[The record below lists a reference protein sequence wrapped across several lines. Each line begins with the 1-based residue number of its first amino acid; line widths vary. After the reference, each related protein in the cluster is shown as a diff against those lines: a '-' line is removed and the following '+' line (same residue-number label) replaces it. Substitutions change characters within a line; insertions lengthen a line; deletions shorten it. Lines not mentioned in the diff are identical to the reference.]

1 MADIA
6 LNYVRFKR
14 GTSTA
19 FSNLVSKDSDT
30 LYFIH
35 DDGQI
40 TGQLYIGDV
49 LISDNLPDNGD
60 AIAAKL
66 AELEDVNVAGVINGQ
81 VLGYDAESEKW
92 IPMTINEAI
101 EVSVMTGAS
110 EGAAGKEGLVPAPA
124 AGDQNKFLRGDASW
138 VDINTLI
145 ATEVSKLDH
154 LKRQKVD
161 SVEDIDVNAEDAEM
175 YIYMVPTTDSKENN
189 AFEEY
194 IVIDGKIEKLGTYST
209 GSVGEENLINAV
221 NPDEFVISTDGT
233 KTLSLLEV
241 PATKIIGLENN
252 ETFSIIQTDVGSL
265 ANEMVKVDN
274 RIDTLEKAVLDLQSS
289 TSWGT
294 I

>member
-81 VLGYDAESEKW
+81 VLGYDAESEKCLAG
-92 IPMTINEAI
+92 M
-101 EVSVMTGAS
+101 VSS
-110 EGAAGKEGLVPAPA
+110 
-124 AGDQNKFLRGDASW
+124 
-138 VDINTLI
+138 
-145 ATEVSKLDH
+145 
-154 LKRQKVD
+154 
-161 SVEDIDVNAEDAEM
+161 
-175 YIYMVPTTDSKENN
+175 
-189 AFEEY
+189 
-194 IVIDGKIEKLGTYST
+194 
-209 GSVGEENLINAV
+209 
-221 NPDEFVISTDGT
+221 
-233 KTLSLLEV
+233 
-241 PATKIIGLENN
+241 
-252 ETFSIIQTDVGSL
+252 
-265 ANEMVKVDN
+265 
-274 RIDTLEKAVLDLQSS
+274 
-289 TSWGT
+289 
-294 I
+294 

>member
-19 FSNLVSKDSDT
+19 FSKLVSKDSDT

-40 TGQLYIGDV
+40 TGQLYIGDI

-60 AIAAKL
+60 AITAKL
-66 AELEDVNVAGVINGQ
+66 VELEDVNVAGVINGQ

-101 EVSVMTGAS
+101 EVSVMAGAS
-110 EGAAGKEGLVPAPA
+110 EGVAGKEGLVPAPA

-154 LKRQKVD
+154 LKR
-161 SVEDIDVNAEDAEM
+161 
-175 YIYMVPTTDSKENN
+175 
-189 AFEEY
+189 
-194 IVIDGKIEKLGTYST
+194 
-209 GSVGEENLINAV
+209 
-221 NPDEFVISTDGT
+221 
-233 KTLSLLEV
+233 
-241 PATKIIGLENN
+241 
-252 ETFSIIQTDVGSL
+252 
-265 ANEMVKVDN
+265 
-274 RIDTLEKAVLDLQSS
+274 
-289 TSWGT
+289 
-294 I
+294 